1 VTIDRTTHG
10 ARAPHRWSALG
21 TVYVPP
27 PPPAKY
33 RSFGL
38 TVGGVL
44 AAIAAF
50 SWWRGHPIRAETT
63 GVIAAALIVTALV
76 APAALAGVAAAWSRL
91 GHALGWFNS
100 RVLLTVLFFLILWP
114 IGAISR
120 LFGNDPLE
128 RRRRGSR
135 WSPYPERLRDP
146 KHFER
151 LF

>member
-1 VTIDRTTHG
+1 MTSTAQSSP
-10 ARAPHRWSALG
+10 ARASFRWRALG
-21 TVYVPP
+21 TVYIAPP
-27 PPPAKY
+27 LAPSH

-44 AAIAAF
+44 VVLAALLF
-50 SWWRGHPIRAETT
+50 WRGRPMRADILGTI
-63 GVIAAALIVTALV
+63 GVLLVAAALIR
-76 APAALAGVAAAWSRL
+76 PASLAGVARIWGRI

-100 RVLLTVLFFLILWP
+100 RVLLTIMFVLVLWP
-114 IGAISR
+114 IGLISG

-128 RRRRGSR
+128 RKKRGSM
-135 WSPYPERLRDP
+135 WTPYPARLRDP